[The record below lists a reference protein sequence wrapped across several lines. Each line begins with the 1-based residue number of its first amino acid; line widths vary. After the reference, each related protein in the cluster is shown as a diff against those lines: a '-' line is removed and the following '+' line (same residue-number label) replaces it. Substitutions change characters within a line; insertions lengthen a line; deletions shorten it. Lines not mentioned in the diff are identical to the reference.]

1 MKVRAMEYMHPLRRR
16 ARGSRQIITAAMQL
30 EVMRRGLVV
39 GAYWWDVFANFGD
52 DLTPWLLP
60 KYGLVPMHR
69 RVSEAQLVGV
79 GSIIGALP
87 PGYSGAIWGSGL
99 SGDRA
104 FPLPNAHVLAVRGH
118 LTRERIGAN
127 EGVAL
132 GDPGLLVSRRIRRP
146 APRWDVGI
154 VPHAVHR
161 SHVAF
166 GLLARS
172 EDLRVR
178 VVNVHQTASR
188 AVREIAACNVI
199 VTTSLHGLV
208 TADAFGIPALWTSL
222 EPTVYGG
229 GFKFRDYE
237 SVVTPDSS
245 RFVAFD
251 ERVRLQELI
260 AQAAS
265 APRSTVD
272 AASDAL
278 EAALRRLPEALGGL
292 LRFPGGI
299 PQMIRGRPDSASRP
313 A

>member
-1 MKVRAMEYMHPLRRR
+1 MEYMHPLRRR
-16 ARGSRQIITAAMQL
+16 ARGLRQIMTAAMQP
-30 EVMRRGLVV
+30 EVIRRGVVV
-39 GAYWWDVFANFGD
+39 GAYWWDVYANFGD
-52 DLTPWLLP
+52 DLTSWLLP
-60 KYGLVPMHR
+60 HYGVVPIHR
-69 RVSEAQLVGV
+69 RVSEARLVGV
-79 GSIIGALP
+79 GSIVGALQ

-104 FPLPNAHVLAVRGH
+104 FPLPNARVLAVRGH
-118 LTRERIGAN
+118 LTRERIGEH

-146 APRWDVGI
+146 PVRWDVGL

-161 SHVAF
+161 SHAAF
-166 GLLARS
+166 ASLAQT
-172 EDLRVR
+172 EGLRVR
-178 VVNVHQTASR
+178 VVDVHRTASR
-188 AVREIAACNVI
+188 TVREIAACNVI

-222 EPTVYGG
+222 EPPVYGG
-229 GFKFRDYE
+229 GFKFLDYE
-237 SVVTPDSS
+237 SVVTPGSS

-251 ERVRLQELI
+251 ERVALRELI

-278 EAALRRLPEALGGL
+278 EGALHRLPEVLGGL
-292 LRFPGGI
+292 PRFPGGI
-299 PQMIRGRPDSASRP
+299 RQVITGRPESASRP
-313 A
+313 D